1 MKIYKVFLD
10 MTLII
15 ARLSKYRIYEYNHN
29 TPIIFV
35 DASDP
40 DEACF
45 KAVYRLIKRIL
56 DQDDSEEAK
65 EICKDIK
72 NDVRV
77 TKVSTS

>member
-15 ARLSKYRIYEYNHN
+15 TRLSKYRIYEYNHN

-45 KAVYRLIKRIL
+45 KAIYRLIKRVL
-56 DQDDSEEAK
+56 DQDSSEEAK
-65 EICKDIK
+65 QICKDIK
-72 NDVRV
+72 HDVRV